1 MVKSG
6 KTGIGR
12 LTASALTEN
21 GTLYFSG
28 ALTPYD
34 VENLCDQI
42 VTLGRRDTTDV
53 RIEVEIGG
61 ASVDSPELQSLAR
74 RMKRL
79 RKQGIS
85 VRLHTA
91 RAPRNLRAFGK
102 G

>member
-1 MVKSG
+1 MKGENKVLG
-6 KTGIGR
+6 Q
-12 LTASALTEN
+12 LTASALV
-21 GTLYFSG
+21 GDGRVYFSG

-42 VTLGRRDTTDV
+42 VLLSGHEASDV
-53 RIEVEIGG
+53 RVEVELNG
-61 ASVDSPELQSLAR
+61 ATPNGPEMQSLTR

-79 RKQGIS
+79 RKRGLS

-91 RAPRNLRAFGK
+91 RSRRSLGTPSK

>member
-1 MVKSG
+1 MKDRNKATG
-6 KTGIGR
+6 K
-12 LTASALTEN
+12 LTASALTDD
-21 GTLYFSG
+21 GCLYFSG

-42 VTLGRRDTTDV
+42 GTLSGRDSSDV
-53 RIEVEIGG
+53 RVEVELNG
-61 ASVDSPELQSLAR
+61 ATPNSPELQSLAL

-79 RKQGIS
+79 RKRGMS

-91 RAPRNLRAFGK
+91 RRRRPIRG